1 MEQQR
6 NPIRVSMKL
15 IHKMS
20 EEDSGLSIKALAF
33 AVMIKRNLVSSVFKD
48 ATITNLMSAF
58 HLKHGNLKKVLNEAL
73 RLGFVSYV
81 VLPTKGGGK
90 LTCLKAN
97 KLYERGEST
106 IKFNVCDTK
115 NGRMAYIKTNYKRL
129 EEEHQNAETFQS
141 INDVVDLLITA
152 RLLALIKRHNRM
164 LNCQLRQACVERY
177 SKNGLKLF
185 KGANKTYELYVRLYR
200 EMQEEMPVGE
210 INGLNCGYAM
220 DTMLQSFGK
229 FFTRYKLR
237 KLLHKNDQ
245 QHNHLFM
252 TVENKVM
259 VDQTER
265 LNAGIREE
273 RVEKPV
279 TLGKAPLKDIVKA
292 WEDMDYNLRA
302 KQHNGK
308 TKWNNYQDR
317 FNDINENGEPIH
329 LYKDRG
335 CYISKECKT
344 CLVMQMANTYFLQCE
359 PFVTT
364 GKKHRR
370 VKKSTTPNE
379 AAQTAPKSVSSNQN
393 HVNIN
398 ELPY

>member
-6 NPIRVSMKL
+6 TPIRVAMKH
-15 IHKMS
+15 IHKVC
-20 EEDSGLSIKALAF
+20 EENSGLSLKALAF
-33 AVMIKRNLVSSVFKD
+33 AVMIKRNLVSSVFKE

-58 HLKHGNLKKVLNEAL
+58 HLKHGNLKETLNKAL
-73 RLGFVSYV
+73 ELGFVSYV
-81 VLPTKGGGK
+81 ELPTKGGGK
-90 LTCLKAN
+90 LVCLKAN
-97 KLYERGEST
+97 KLYEDGEST
-106 IKFNVCDTK
+106 CKFNVCDTK
-115 NGRMAYIKTNYKRL
+115 NGRMVYIKTNSKRL
-129 EEEHQNAETFQS
+129 EEELQNTETFQS
-141 INDVVDLLITA
+141 INDVMDMLITA
-152 RLLALIKRHNRM
+152 RVLALIKRHNKM

-177 SKNGLKLF
+177 SKTGLKLF
-185 KGANKTYELYVRLYR
+185 KSANKTYEQYVRLYR
-200 EMQEEMPVGE
+200 DMQDEMPVGE

-237 KLLHKNDQ
+237 KLLHRNDQ
-245 QHNHLFM
+245 FHNHLFM

-273 RVEKPV
+273 REVKPV
-279 TLGKAPLKDIVKA
+279 ALGKAPLKDFIKT

-335 CYISKECKT
+335 CYISKKCKT

-370 VKKSTTPNE
+370 VNKQTTANE
-379 AAQTAPKSVSSNQN
+379 AAQTAPKSVSSTQN